1 MSNGNCIWNA
11 PATLLTQCKIDVSKF
26 PFDEQTCHVSVGS
39 WTYSGYKINMT
50 YYDHQAD
57 LSNFIPNGQWK
68 VKSALLYN
76 RFRKYGTA
84 KIPYP
89 DVTMTLVIQRKP
101 LYYGMN
107 IVIPCALIS
116 LLALFSFILPS
127 DHGERMSLVITVLLA
142 LSVYMLIVSSALP
155 ETSDSVPVLGI
166 YCLGI
171 IVTIALCLCATCM
184 TLKFRDFNWP
194 IPRWLEV
201 LLIEKMAKYVFVKF
215 EENIEPKSD
224 DEISISLN
232 NHKFTKIEETK
243 PAVQDAN
250 TEDISLLKI
259 EDKQSPN
266 LEDSLLDEVRLLTDE
281 LRSKQA
287 EEEFGKK
294 WKRAAKVLDRYFLLI
309 FILIYLCLFFYLLS
323 AI

>member
-1 MSNGNCIWNA
+1 
-11 PATLLTQCKIDVSKF
+11 
-26 PFDEQTCHVSVGS
+26 
-39 WTYSGYKINMT
+39 MT
-50 YYDHQAD
+50 YLDHHAD
-57 LSNFIPNGQWK
+57 LSNFIPNGQWE
-68 VKSALLYN
+68 VRSALMYN
-76 RFRKYGTA
+76 RFRKYGVG

-89 DVTMTLVIQRKP
+89 DVTLTLVIRRKP

-171 IVTIALCLCATCM
+171 IVTIALCLCATCV
-184 TLKFRDFNWP
+184 TLKFRDFNRP
-194 IPRWLEV
+194 IPHWLEV
-201 LLIEKMAKYVFVKF
+201 LVIEKMAKYVFIKF

-232 NHKFTKIEETK
+232 NQRFTKIEETK
-243 PAVQDAN
+243 AAVQNRQDTN
-250 TEDISLLKI
+250 TEEIALLKI

-281 LRSKQA
+281 LRSKQT
-287 EEEFGKK
+287 EEDFGKK
-294 WKRAAKVLDRYFLLI
+294 WKRAAKVLDRYFLLT

-323 AI
+323 AM